1 MNLSIK
7 EIKPRLIP
15 HLKLHHHLNLILN
28 LTKTLSLILALNPNI
43 TLTHLRIKMSAFNP
57 LAAGKIDLRLLQF
70 AQKIVQMV
78 FLT

>member
-1 MNLSIK
+1 M
-7 EIKPRLIP
+7 RLT
-15 HLKLHHHLNLILN
+15 LKFYGL
-28 LTKTLSLILALNPNI
+28 KTLKWVKNPIFSSWVKN
-43 TLTHLRIKMSAFNP
+43 TVRLTQIFRKRAFNP